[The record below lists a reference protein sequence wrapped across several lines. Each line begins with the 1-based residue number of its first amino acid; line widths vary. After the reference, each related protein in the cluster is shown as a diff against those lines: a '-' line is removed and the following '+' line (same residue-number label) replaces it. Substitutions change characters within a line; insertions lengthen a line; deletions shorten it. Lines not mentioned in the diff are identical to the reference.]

1 MRKKILSIVMLLMLL
16 ITNAGTPIAY
26 SIDYDEVKNDIGDF
40 NEENPVDNW
49 DLTGGGTPLMI

>member
-40 NEENPVDNW
+40 NEENPVDN
-49 DLTGGGTPLMI
+49 